1 MRSVV
6 KLCAE
11 SIVLCDGMQDTKDWL
26 KGDES
31 QQSAVE
37 QAEAGPATPEKPG
50 SIPWGEAKAG
60 ASWNSPE
67 QEQPELADDYGYDD
81 VFNDESFDD
90 WAVVENKKK
99 KKGRPGN
106 VPWARAPRRL

>member
-1 MRSVV
+1 
-6 KLCAE
+6 
-11 SIVLCDGMQDTKDWL
+11 MQDTKDWL
-26 KGDES
+26 KGDE
-31 QQSAVE
+31 QTTTVE

-67 QEQPELADDYGYDD
+67 QEQPELADDYGYED

-99 KKGRPGN
+99 KKGKQAARPGN
-106 VPWARAPRRL
+106 VPRARGPRRI